1 MLDPFKGQLSLNDLY
16 GLTYKELGYLRE
28 MRIKRKKETAEFD
41 EASAIAAALSGK
53 RPENT

>member
-1 MLDPFKGQLSLNDLY
+1 MLDLFKGQLSLNDLY

-41 EASAIAAALSGK
+41 EANAIAAALSGK